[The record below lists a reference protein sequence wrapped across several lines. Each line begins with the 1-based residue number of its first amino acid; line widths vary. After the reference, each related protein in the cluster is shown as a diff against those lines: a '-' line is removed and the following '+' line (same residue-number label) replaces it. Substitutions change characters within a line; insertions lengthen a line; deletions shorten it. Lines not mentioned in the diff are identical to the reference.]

1 MKTSA
6 RFQLPVRPF
15 LLILFCV
22 HAALYVLQF
31 GDYCHRGK
39 NRDQIADCLGSQI
52 STTTTS
58 PPLPPSCVLFLV
70 PRRRSVFF
78 SRLYIAEV
86 TPIHLKETSIIQAG
100 ETGRVLYTLL
110 DNSLLIC
117 CCAVIHGRR
126 KYNRSSGTATAAA
139 SIVASIYTSN

>member
-22 HAALYVLQF
+22 HAALYVVQL

-39 NRDQIADCLGSQI
+39 NRKQIADCLGSQI

-58 PPLPPSCVLFLV
+58 CVLFLV

-78 SRLYIAEV
+78 F
-86 TPIHLKETSIIQAG
+86 
-100 ETGRVLYTLL
+100 
-110 DNSLLIC
+110 SL
-117 CCAVIHGRR
+117 
-126 KYNRSSGTATAAA
+126 
-139 SIVASIYTSN
+139 IYS

>member
-6 RFQLPVRPF
+6 RFQLPARLF
-15 LLILFCV
+15 FLILFCV
-22 HAALYVLQF
+22 HAALYVVQL

-39 NRDQIADCLGSQI
+39 NRDQIADSLGSQI

-58 PPLPPSCVLFLV
+58 CVLFLV
-70 PRRRSVFF
+70 PRRRDVFF

-100 ETGRVLYTLL
+100 ETDRVLYTQL
-110 DNSLLIC
+110 DTRYSSA
-117 CCAVIHGRR
+117 AVRLF
-126 KYNRSSGTATAAA
+126 TAGENTIAAA
-139 SIVASIYTSN
+139 ALRQRLLVL